1 MKLKFFMVTK
11 QMADWLRATREK
23 LGLRQGEV
31 AEACGLLQ
39 SCLSSIEVGKA
50 KRIRATTWATL
61 VKFYAGKKATPIAAA
76 YDPLQS
82 APSPKELLTR
92 VKAVKKTTGSS
103 WEAVAETLGVKKANL
118 MSLLTGRTPGP
129 AVLGD
134 IKSGLDRLE
143 GLPKKMADAGAVSPP
158 KEAAP
163 TPKKR
168 KEGKPAITKPL
179 IQHVTVMPTLT
190 ALKLR
195 ELELLRSLQKDIETH
210 QLGDILN
217 GSALKFLNG

>member
-11 QMADWLRATREK
+11 QMVDWLRGTREK

-31 AEACGLLQ
+31 AEACKLGQ
-39 SCLSSIEVGKA
+39 SDLSAIEVGKA
-50 KRIRATTWATL
+50 KRIRVTTWATL
-61 VKFYAGKKATPIAAA
+61 VKFYAAKKATPLAAEH
-76 YDPLQS
+76 DPLQS
-82 APSPKELLTR
+82 APNPGDLLTR

-103 WEAVAETLGVKKANL
+103 WEAVADTLGVKRVNL
-118 MSLLTGRTPGP
+118 LALLSDRPPGHEI
-129 AVLGD
+129 LLN
-134 IKSGLDRLE
+134 IKQGLDRLE

-158 KEAAP
+158 KEVMPAL
-163 TPKKR
+163 KKR